1 MKKEDHYNHGMELFA
16 QGELDDAV
24 AAYLRALDQDPDY
37 SDALHALAMTYAHQ
51 EKLDFGQAIAAGSKG
66 LLQALRATRGRRGN
80 VQASL
85 KDVFGHQRAAEVRQL
100 TDTRSIGRQ
109 EETYRERG
117 DSYQD
122 YCVPVK
128 RRTRIGRQMA
138 RLRLGML
145 GNTMRPLHKA
155 RL

>member
-1 MKKEDHYNHGMELFA
+1 MESLVVSQVTGLEHLRDDHVAPVVKQFQLEAAVIVLG
-16 QGELDDAV
+16 QGV
-24 AAYLRALDQDPDY
+24 I
-37 SDALHALAMTYAHQ
+37 AHQ

-85 KDVFGHQRAAEVRQL
+85 KDVVGHQRAAEVRQL

-109 EETYRERG
+109 DETYRERG

-128 RRTRIGRQMA
+128 RRTRIDRQMA